1 MVKIFLNSNNLN
13 LINSYK
19 GKIVKFHVCGL
30 ESVTVMAKIL
40 KVSKCGFNISGIK
53 VNIVEDNLEESAL
66 SNEATYFIP
75 SLDTVKIGEEE
86 YI

>member
-1 MVKIFLNSNNLN
+1 
-13 LINSYK
+13 
-19 GKIVKFHVCGL
+19 
-30 ESVTVMAKIL
+30 MAKIL